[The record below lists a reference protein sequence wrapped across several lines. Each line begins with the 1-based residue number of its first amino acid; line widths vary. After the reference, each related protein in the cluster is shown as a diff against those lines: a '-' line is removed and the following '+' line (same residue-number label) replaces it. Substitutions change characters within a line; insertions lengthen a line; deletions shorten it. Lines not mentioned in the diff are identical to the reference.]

1 MPTQI
6 RIGRFAVP
14 DRLSKALRSSS
25 SLSLSR
31 GRRVSI
37 LLLATSL
44 VVTVVYA
51 LSTGAVP
58 ISLWSLF
65 SDSKANEF
73 ERLVFNEIRSPRIVL
88 AAFVGGSLALAG
100 ATLQGLF
107 RNPLADP
114 GLIGVSSGAA
124 LGAISMIVLGSA
136 LNAPSWLDPYML
148 PLAAAGGGILITFFI
163 YLFAQRF
170 GQFNIVTILL
180 LGIAVNAMAGVG
192 IGIFQYIS
200 TDPELR
206 TLTFWMMGSFGR
218 ATWETVLP
226 AIGIMAGASYFM
238 IRQHHALDRL
248 QLGEAEAAH
257 VGVDVPSLKR
267 YSILMSAAAAGA
279 GVAVAGTIGFVGLV
293 VPHLVRLL
301 AGAAHAFVLPAAVL
315 LGSSL
320 MVLADLISRTIVIPA
335 ELPVGLVTSA
345 IGAPFFLW
353 LITRATRR

>member
-1 MPTQI
+1 MRRPFNLLRVEKTVFSQL
-6 RIGRFAVP
+6 AVP
-14 DRLSKALRSSS
+14 LK
-25 SLSLSR
+25 
-31 GRRVSI
+31 RRRRIAI
-37 LLLATSL
+37 LLLGIAAIAIIAISL
-44 VVTVVYA
+44 V
-51 LSTGAVP
+51 TGAVA
-58 ISLWSLF
+58 ISLPNLF
-65 SDSKANEF
+65 GDSPSSAF
-73 ERLVFNEIRSPRIVL
+73 ERLVFSEIRSPRVVL

-136 LNAPSWLDPYML
+136 LNLPEWLEPYAL
-148 PLAAAGGGILITFFI
+148 PLAAAFGGILVTLFI
-163 YLFAQRF
+163 YFFAQRF
-170 GQFNIVTILL
+170 SQFSIVTILL

-192 IGIFQYIS
+192 IGIFQYVS

-218 ATWETVLP
+218 STWGSVLP
-226 AIGIMAGASYFM
+226 AIVLMATASIYM
-238 IRQHHALDRL
+238 MRQHQTLDRL
-248 QLGEAEAAH
+248 QLGEAEASH
-257 VGVDVPSLKR
+257 VGVDVPKLKR
-267 YSILMSAAAAGA
+267 RSMLMSATAAGA

-293 VPHLVRLL
+293 VPHLVRLM

-315 LGSSL
+315 LGATL
-320 MVLADLISRTIVIPA
+320 MVLADLLSRTIVVPA

-353 LITRATRR
+353 LISRATLR